1 MALLG
6 VLQEQPARGNAVG
19 PVQAEEAIHDT
30 QVQEEEQMKEYY
42 EKVCQI
48 CGAEFIA
55 RHGNKRLC
63 PECYE
68 ITTRGKGR
76 NLPRR
81 YACPVDIELY
91 EEKVRKQ
98 NIADHKDTI
107 VAIGYADRQR
117 E

>member
-1 MALLG
+1 
-6 VLQEQPARGNAVG
+6 
-19 PVQAEEAIHDT
+19 
-30 QVQEEEQMKEYY
+30 MKGYY

-68 ITTRGKGR
+68 ITNRGKGR
-76 NLPRR
+76 CLPKR
-81 YACPVDIELY
+81 YECPVDIEQY
-91 EEKVRKQ
+91 EAKVRQQ

-107 VAIGYADRQR
+107 IAIGYAERQR
-117 E
+117 EATLAMVGKVRTEL

>member
-1 MALLG
+1 
-6 VLQEQPARGNAVG
+6 
-19 PVQAEEAIHDT
+19 
-30 QVQEEEQMKEYY
+30 MKKEFYR
-42 EKVCQI
+42 KTCQI

-98 NIADHKDTI
+98 NIADYKDTI

-117 E
+117 EQTLQMVGKVKVEL

>member
-1 MALLG
+1 
-6 VLQEQPARGNAVG
+6 
-19 PVQAEEAIHDT
+19 
-30 QVQEEEQMKEYY
+30 MKKEFY
-42 EKVCQI
+42 EKVCEI
-48 CGAEFIA
+48 CGAEFTA

-91 EEKVRKQ
+91 EERVRKQ

-117 E
+117 EQTLQMVGKIKVTL